1 MADMGERY
9 VEWRERYNEVASNSV
24 SKAQKKLDRSAFVT
38 SMLKGTSFL
47 PQSGNKYS
55 RTKLPFP
62 AVRQQV
68 FPTKHGL
75 KVDKTLIASFG
86 LRSKQQLYAA

>member
-1 MADMGERY
+1 MGERY

-55 RTKLPFP
+55 PTKLP
-62 AVRQQV
+62 
-68 FPTKHGL
+68 
-75 KVDKTLIASFG
+75 
-86 LRSKQQLYAA
+86 

>member
-1 MADMGERY
+1 MGERY

-24 SKAQKKLDRSAFVT
+24 SKAQKKPDRSTFVT

-55 RTKLPFP
+55 PTKLPSL

-68 FPTKHGL
+68 LPNQTWPQG
-75 KVDKTLIASFG
+75 G
-86 LRSKQQLYAA
+86 

>member
-1 MADMGERY
+1 MGERY
-9 VEWRERYNEVASNSV
+9 VEWRESYNEVASNSV

-47 PQSGNKYS
+47 PQSGNNYS
-55 RTKLPFP
+55 PTKLPSP

-68 FPTKHGL
+68 FPKHGL

-86 LRSKQQLYAA
+86 RRSKQQLYAA